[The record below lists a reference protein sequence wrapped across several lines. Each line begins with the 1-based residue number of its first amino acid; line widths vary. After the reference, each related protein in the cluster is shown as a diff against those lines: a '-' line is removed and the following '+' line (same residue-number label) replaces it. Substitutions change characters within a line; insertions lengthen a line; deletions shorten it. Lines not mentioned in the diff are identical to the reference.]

1 MDTHKLNRRHLEMSK
16 ENSIIDIIE
25 GHVEELI
32 KEVEYFDKQK
42 QSHGHQDIWIK
53 FLTDILAEK
62 NPKREKW

>member
-1 MDTHKLNRRHLEMSK
+1 MSEK
-16 ENSIIDIIE
+16 ETSIIDIIE
-25 GHVEELI
+25 GHVSELE

-62 NPKREKW
+62 NPKRENW